1 MKIYVEWTKK
11 IEDEGNNEFFSNYL
25 DLEKG
30 VYTSILAEKKDIVE
44 GKISTLAESYGM
56 DVITFAGFLD
66 GINSSLKNSLTLDEL
81 TEEDDIKLEI
91 DFEKLLYNMHEAKA
105 NWLYNLEEWTNIFSI
120 EKMIEIKKQF
130 NTDHI
135 ATSNKVG
142 RNEPCPCGSG
152 KKYKKCCGQ

>member
-1 MKIYVEWTKK
+1 MNIYMEWTKK

-25 DLEKG
+25 ELEKG
-30 VYTSILAEKKDIVE
+30 VYASILAEKKEIVE
-44 GKISTLAESYGM
+44 GKISELAKTYGM
-56 DVITFAGFLD
+56 DVITFGGFLD
-66 GINSSLKNSLTLDEL
+66 GINSSLKTGLVLADL
-81 TEEDDIKLEI
+81 TEEDDIRLDI

-105 NWLYNLEEWTNIFSI
+105 NWLYNLVEWENVFSV
-120 EKMIEIKKQF
+120 EKMMEIKKQF